1 MQPRVLVVD
10 ESPSRAG
17 RVTERLKGLGCSVST
32 APTAGG
38 ALECLAHDGTDLLI
52 VNWYLEDMLLHDF
65 AEHAKHVSAHC
76 TIMVSFDQADAFRP
90 RGMDDPYVDGSL
102 PYECSD
108 TALRDALGR
117 AVGGGAGARFA

>member
-10 ESPSRAG
+10 ESSARVG
-17 RVTERLKGLGCSVST
+17 RVTERLKDFGCDVST
-32 APTAGG
+32 APTGGG
-38 ALECLAHDGTDLLI
+38 ALEALAHDGTDLLI

-65 AEHAKHVSAHC
+65 AEHAKHVSADC
-76 TIMVSFDQADAFRP
+76 TIMVSFDQAQLFRP

-108 TALRDALGR
+108 TALRDALERALDGGR
-117 AVGGGAGARFA
+117 ARFV